1 MAKYLTFLWGEDPV
15 EEEQTPKTYTF
26 KNEGERE
33 AFLKGVRECEGWMGY
48 DYFPHEEPRTF
59 KMTDFNTVEEKP

>member
-15 EEEQTPKTYTF
+15 EEHSLKTYTF

-33 AFLKGVRECEGWMGY
+33 AFLKGVSECEVWVGY
-48 DYFPHEEPRTF
+48 DYFPHEKPHTF
-59 KMTDFNTVEEKP
+59 KLTDFNNVEEKP

>member
-26 KNEGERE
+26 KNESERE
-33 AFLKGVRECEGWMGY
+33 AFLKGVSECEGWMRY
-48 DYFPHEEPRTF
+48 DYFPHEKPHTF
-59 KMTDFNTVEEKP
+59 KLTDFNNVEEKP